1 MKYIKDEERQEM
13 ADRIIIDDL
22 IVANTFLKLSLI
34 ANVFLLIVV
43 VAVVLRYVI

>member
-1 MKYIKDEERQEM
+1 MHLSDEDLRDMSGRLIVE
-13 ADRIIIDDL
+13 DL

-43 VAVVLRYVI
+43 VAVVLRYVV